1 MVKKTD
7 FTTEEWENILT
18 APEMAS
24 IYIALASPG
33 SIIGAFKEMMVFSK
47 LIVEAEKEPSDN
59 ALVNAVAADFREM
72 IEKKEKMKMPEMGRD
87 PEEIKTQCIK
97 SMRSLDVL
105 LKDKAPDE
113 SDGYKRWV
121 YKAAQK
127 SAEASKEGG
136 FLGIG
141 GVMINEA
148 ETDALKEIAGALY
161 IAV

>member
-1 MVKKTD
+1 MVKKAD
-7 FTTEEWENILT
+7 FTTEEWQNILL

-33 SIIGAFKEMMVFSK
+33 GIIGAFKEMMVFSK
-47 LIVEAEKEPSDN
+47 LIVEAEKEASDN

-72 IEKKEKMKMPEMGRD
+72 IEKKEKMKIPEMGRD
-87 PEEIKTQCIK
+87 PEEIKTLCIK
-97 SMRSLDVL
+97 SLRSLDVM
-105 LKDKAPDE
+105 LKEKAPDE

-121 YKAAQK
+121 YKAAQN
-127 SAEASKEGG
+127 SAEAAKEGG

-141 GVMINEA
+141 GVLVNEA
-148 ETDALKEIAGALY
+148 EADALKEIAGALY

>member
-1 MVKKTD
+1 MVKKAD

-105 LKDKAPDE
+105 LKEKAPDE